1 MNNIIK
7 ALNLT
12 DGAVLTLEK
21 MPDRMEFEAVMTMLS
36 SGESHNKENCLS
48 DTCTILIV
56 CKNCYDYCECVGPKN
71 YSVTPDNCRPY
82 TTCDSND
89 CRPVQ

>member
-21 MPDRMEFEAVMTMLS
+21 MEDRMEFEAIAVMAGLQNAQKGFNEDPCGAYFTCKVCWDS
-36 SGESHNKENCLS
+36 DGECYPRYVNCH
-48 DTCTILIV
+48 
-56 CKNCYDYCECVGPKN
+56 
-71 YSVTPDNCRPY
+71 PY
-82 TTCDSND
+82 K
-89 CRPVQ
+89 